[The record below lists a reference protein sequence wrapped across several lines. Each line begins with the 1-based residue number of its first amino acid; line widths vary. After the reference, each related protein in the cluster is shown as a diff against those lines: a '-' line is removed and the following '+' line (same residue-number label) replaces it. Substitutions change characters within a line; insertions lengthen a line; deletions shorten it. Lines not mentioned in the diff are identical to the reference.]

1 MHSHHAAFFDFHQ
14 IVKAIDGLSERQQ
27 ITTLKVELFHAIE
40 RGTDFRVRSCELEDR
55 IAELQGKLDARDDE
69 HKSLVNR
76 LTAQFA
82 QAIDEFSA
90 LRTKME
96 KRLWGLRVAL
106 AGAQARCDALEQTCQ
121 SLLLTIEQAGIDLAE
136 EDTVPSADASESL
149 A

>member
-1 MHSHHAAFFDFHQ
+1 MHSHHAVFSDFHQ
-14 IVKAIDGLSERQQ
+14 IVKAMDGLSERQQ

-40 RGTDFRVRSCELEDR
+40 RGTDFRARSCELEDR

-90 LRTKME
+90 LGAKME

-136 EDTVPSADASESL
+136 EDTVPSVDASESL